1 MSKIKKAS
9 DKNKIDIHKS
19 KAEPYCNQWKEDIL
33 FEFGHIT
40 NHKSYSYNALVD
52 TCANDRN
59 ALKEY
64 IKLINAISSSTWE
77 ELATRSKYTIGGFET
92 MCLSNLYCNIN
103 DKYNKEMT
111 EDTKLLVFRFGS
123 GDAYRMVG
131 YKSHNCSRVI
141 HILGFDLDFS
151 LYDHGK

>member
-1 MSKIKKAS
+1 MGKIKNTS
-9 DKNKIDIHKS
+9 DKNKINIHKS
-19 KAEPYCNQWKEDIL
+19 KAEPICNQRKEDVL

-40 NHKSYSYNALVD
+40 DKKGYSYNALLEK
-52 TCANDRN
+52 CANDKN

-64 IKLINAISSSTWE
+64 FHLINVISSSTWE
-77 ELATRSKYTIGGFET
+77 KLATRNKNTIGGFET
-92 MCLSNLYCNIN
+92 MCLSNLCCNIN

-111 EDTKLLVFRFGS
+111 KDTKLLVFRFGS

-141 HILGFDLDFS
+141 HILGFDLDHK